1 MRSGADGQRVK
12 LRHRIEMNT
21 ARRGVTV
28 HPSHPEPQPPRK
40 RRLVTIVVERP
51 RCPRCNGVRLHKY
64 RSIRDQG
71 DGSALSW
78 VRCGANDCGYRFR
91 VVFE

>member
-1 MRSGADGQRVK
+1 MTE
-12 LRHRIEMNT
+12 H
-21 ARRGVTV
+21 
-28 HPSHPEPQPPRK
+28 HPDPEPQPPRN

-51 RCPRCNGVRLHKY
+51 RCPRCNGIDLHKY

-78 VRCGANDCGYRFR
+78 VRCGADECGYRFR
-91 VVFE
+91 ILLE